1 MNVTFE
7 WQGRVG
13 EVWAQEWP
21 RTDRALAPLND
32 ALLEAAA
39 DALPPGPRI
48 LDLGCGA
55 GTTSLA
61 FANAFPGAAITGVDL
76 SEALIGVA
84 RERGE
89 GRAGLTFEVGDAARW
104 APTDGA
110 LFDAIVSR
118 HGVMFFDDP
127 VAAFAH
133 LRMIAAPEARLI
145 FSCFRARAENQW
157 AEALRP
163 IVEAHAPQM
172 LAGPPPPTGPFAF
185 ADPARIAQILT
196 AAGFAPPRIAPL
208 DFDYVAGEGGE
219 DPVAEAVALFGRI
232 GPFAAM
238 LRELDDAS
246 AAAAMDSLAEVA
258 AAHLA
263 GGRISFRAAAWI
275 VSTEPNP
282 ERPS

>member
-1 MNVTFE
+1 MNQTFE

-13 EVWAQEWP
+13 EVWAQEWR

-39 DALPPGPRI
+39 TGLPPSAKI

-55 GTTSLA
+55 GTTSFALA
-61 FANAFPGAAITGVDL
+61 DVFPRAAITGVDL
-76 SEALIGVA
+76 SDALIAVA
-84 RERGE
+84 RERAA
-89 GRAGLTFEVGDAARW
+89 GRAGLGFETGDASRW
-104 APTDGA
+104 RPADGTP
-110 LFDAIVSR
+110 FDAIVSR

-133 LRMIAAPEARLI
+133 LRTIMGPDATLV
-145 FSCFRARAENQW
+145 FSCFRARADNEW

-163 IVEAHAPQM
+163 IVESFAPQL

-185 ADPARIAQILT
+185 ADPARIARILT
-196 AAGFAPPRIAPL
+196 AAGFAPPRIAPF

-219 DPVAEAVALFGRI
+219 DPVAEAVTLFGRI

-246 AAAAMDSLAEVA
+246 AAAAMDALARVA

-263 GGRISFRAAAWI
+263 GGRIAFRAAAWI